1 MSETNVGVAGWAV
14 AGATAL
20 AFDIFAEQTMSQWYR
35 ERVHDPKTRAIALG
49 VLALSIYHLT
59 RPETY
64 PFKQLDPI
72 TKLGTFAREHVEW

>member
-1 MSETNVGVAGWAV
+1 MSETNVGIVGWAV

-20 AFDIFAEQTMSQWYR
+20 AFDLLAEQTMSQWYR
-35 ERVHDPKTRAIALG
+35 ERVHDPRTRAVAIG
-49 VLALSIYHLT
+49 MVALSAYHLT

-72 TKLGTFAREHVEW
+72 TRLGKMARSVI